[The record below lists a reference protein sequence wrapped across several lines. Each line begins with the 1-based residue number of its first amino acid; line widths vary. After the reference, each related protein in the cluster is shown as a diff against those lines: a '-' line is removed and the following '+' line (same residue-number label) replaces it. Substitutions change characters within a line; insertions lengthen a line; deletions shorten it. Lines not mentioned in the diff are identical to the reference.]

1 MGWLEDDVALVTGGG
16 SGLGLAL
23 VERFVSEGA
32 RVAVVDRA
40 QDRVGAVDAP
50 GRLFVVGNV
59 DRLHH
64 FPRGQVSFGGFAQP
78 ACAFADHAGRGDPGL
93 FQVREGV
100 TESLDV
106 ACMEPRDRVG
116 HPHAVQA
123 EQQGL
128 NAGPGH
134 HH

>member
-1 MGWLEDDVALVTGGG
+1 
-16 SGLGLAL
+16 
-23 VERFVSEGA
+23 
-32 RVAVVDRA
+32 
-40 QDRVGAVDAP
+40 
-50 GRLFVVGNV
+50 
-59 DRLHH
+59 
-64 FPRGQVSFGGFAQP
+64 VSFGGFAQR
-78 ACAFADHAGRGDPGL
+78 ACTFADHAGGGYPDL

-100 TESLDV
+100 TEGLDV